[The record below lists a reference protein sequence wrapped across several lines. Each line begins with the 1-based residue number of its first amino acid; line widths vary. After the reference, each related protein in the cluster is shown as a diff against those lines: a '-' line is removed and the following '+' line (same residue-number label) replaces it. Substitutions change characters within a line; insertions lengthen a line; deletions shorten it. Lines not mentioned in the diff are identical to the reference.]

1 MGSLIP
7 FIQKELFPGE
17 YHNNI
22 DNRKDVGKATNAA
35 KYDIQKTKWL
45 WSKHSCDNNSDDT

>member
-22 DNRKDVGKATNAA
+22 DKRKDVGKATNAA

-45 WSKHSCDNNSDDT
+45 WSKHSCDNNLDDT